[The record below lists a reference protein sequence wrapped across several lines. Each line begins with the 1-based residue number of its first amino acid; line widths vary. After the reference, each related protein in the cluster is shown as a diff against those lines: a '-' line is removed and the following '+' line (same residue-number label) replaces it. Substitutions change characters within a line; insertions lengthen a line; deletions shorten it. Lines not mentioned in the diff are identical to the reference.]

1 MNFFPDERAS
11 ELRELFFDSAQEL
24 LQELNEAGLELETHP
39 EDPEIVRRVR
49 RVVHTLKGDSA
60 ACGFRELS
68 TLAHEM
74 EDALRP
80 DILHATQGSVVEV
93 IFTAADTFQAMLA
106 AYRMNVVPPA
116 GDELRDHI
124 RRIAKD
130 PQQQP
135 SQPAPARAA
144 ARKFDW
150 SEVQRERIAD
160 SLSRNVRVYNIALEI
175 DAAMGM
181 HGAAYQLVQNV
192 LTNVGSVLAI
202 YPVDAAA
209 AEYASHIEAAIAT
222 DHSEEFVATK
232 CRIPS
237 VVSNIVLER
246 ISEAREPSQDLL
258 EVLLQAEARASGV
271 LPASQPSLAPPP
283 AHCDAPARL
292 ADEPAESERSTG
304 AARMATDRTLRV
316 DADRIDTV
324 LNLIGELIIG
334 KSMLHRTIVE
344 FDKHHAK
351 DPLRSRF
358 ADALALQSRVLEEL
372 QRSVMKI
379 RMVPVEQLFRR
390 FPRLVRDIAKA
401 REREV
406 VLNVSGE
413 NTDLDKG
420 ILDAL
425 AEPLAHLVRNAVD
438 HGIEA
443 PAEREAA
450 GKPRCGAVQLNA
462 YHQGN
467 QMVIE
472 VSDDGRGID
481 RQKLVDRA
489 IERGVVSASEAAK
502 FTEAETA
509 HLIFEPGLSTADE
522 VTEVSGRGVGMD
534 VVATALE
541 RLKGT
546 VEIESVPSLGTKF
559 RLMVPLTLA
568 SIQALLFRI
577 GGRPYAAPVANV
589 LEITRVTGADIHH
602 VDAHSVI
609 RLRDQLLTLVCLDQ
623 PPATEAKKV
632 FVVVIGA
639 GDRKFGLV
647 VDALMGEEELVIKA
661 LDDHLASSDIVT
673 GASILGDGTVVL
685 ILNIS
690 AVAGRL
696 GRMPALGAI
705 A

>member
-1 MNFFPDERAS
+1 MNFFPDERAA
-11 ELRELFFDSAQEL
+11 ELRELFFESAQEL
-24 LQELNEAGLELETHP
+24 LQELNETGLALETHP
-39 EDPEIVRRVR
+39 EDEEIVRRVR
-49 RVVHTLKGDSA
+49 RIVHTLKGDSA

-74 EDALRP
+74 EDALKPELVRGM
-80 DILHATQGSVVEV
+80 QSSVVEV

-106 AYRMNVVPPA
+106 AYRMNVAPPA
-116 GDELRDHI
+116 GEELREHI

-130 PQQQP
+130 AKQPQSTP
-135 SQPAPARAA
+135 EPIRSS

-150 SEVQRERIAD
+150 NDLQRERIVE
-160 SLSRNVRVYNIALEI
+160 SLSRNAPVYNIAIEI
-175 DAAMGM
+175 DPAMGM
-181 HGAAYQLVQNV
+181 HSAAFQLVQNV
-192 LTNVGSVLAI
+192 LSNLGTILAI
-202 YPVDAAA
+202 YPVDAAS
-209 AEYASHIEAAIAT
+209 AEYASHVEAAVAT
-222 DHSEEFVATK
+222 DHSEQLVAAK
-232 CRIPS
+232 CSIPS
-237 VVSNIVLER
+237 VVSSVTLER

-258 EVLLQAEARASGV
+258 EVLLQAEARASGA
-271 LPASQPSLAPPP
+271 LPAAPVTSDAASQAASAADPSDIEKA
-283 AHCDAPARL
+283 ATARL
-292 ADEPAESERSTG
+292 SS
-304 AARMATDRTLRV
+304 DRTLRV
-316 DADRIDTV
+316 ETDRIDTV

-334 KSMLHRTIVE
+334 KSMLHRTIIE

-390 FPRLVRDIAKA
+390 FPRLVRDTAKSCD
-401 REREV
+401 REV
-406 VLNVSGE
+406 VLNISGE
-413 NTDLDKG
+413 TTDLDKG

-425 AEPLAHLVRNAVD
+425 AEPLAHLVRNAVA
-438 HGIEA
+438 HGIERV
-443 PAEREAA
+443 AERESA
-450 GKPRCGAVQLNA
+450 GKQRAGVVHLNA

-481 RQKLVDRA
+481 RKKLVHLA
-489 IERGVVSASEAAK
+489 IERGIISASEASSLS
-502 FTEAETA
+502 EAEA
-509 HLIFEPGLSTADE
+509 ARLIFQPGLSTADE
-522 VTEVSGRGVGMD
+522 VTEISGRGVGMD

-546 VEIESVPSLGTKF
+546 VEIDSSFGVGTRF
-559 RLMVPLTLA
+559 RILVPLTLA

-577 GGRPYAAPVANV
+577 GGRLYAAPIANV
-589 LEITRVTGADIHH
+589 VEITRITGEDIHR
-602 VDAHSVI
+602 VDNHSVI
-609 RLRDQLLTLVCLDQ
+609 RLRDQLLTLVYLDQ
-623 PPATEAKKV
+623 ASSGGIGAKKA

-661 LDDHLASSDIVT
+661 LDDRLASSDIVT

>member
-1 MNFFPDERAS
+1 MNFFPDERAA
-11 ELRELFFDSAQEL
+11 ELRELFFETAQEL
-24 LQELNEAGLELETHP
+24 LQELNEAGLTLETHP
-39 EDPEIVRRVR
+39 QDAEIIRRIR

-60 ACGFRELS
+60 ACGFHELS
-68 TLAHEM
+68 SLAHEM

-80 DILHATQGSVVEV
+80 DVVLAVQGSAVEV

-106 AYRMNVVPPA
+106 AYRMNVVPPS
-116 GDELRDHI
+116 GEELREHI
-124 RRIAKD
+124 RRIAKN
-130 PQQQP
+130 PQEARP
-135 SQPAPARAA
+135 KPAQVRDA
-144 ARKFDW
+144 ARRFDW
-150 SEVQRERIAD
+150 SEVQRERIAE
-160 SLSRNVRVYNIALEI
+160 SLSHNDTVYNIALEI
-175 DAAMGM
+175 DPATGM
-181 HGAAYQLVQNV
+181 HAAAFQLVQNV
-192 LTNVGSVLAI
+192 LRNVGTILAI

-222 DHSEEFVATK
+222 DHAKELLTAK
-232 CRIPS
+232 CKIPS
-237 VVSNIVLER
+237 IVSNVTLER
-246 ISEAREPSQDLL
+246 ISEAQEPSQDLL
-258 EVLLQAEARASGV
+258 EVLLQAEARASGLSNV
-271 LPASQPSLAPPP
+271 TPAS
-283 AHCDAPARL
+283 HR
-292 ADEPAESERSTG
+292 DEPAEHEK
-304 AARMATDRTLRV
+304 AATRLAADRTLRV

-344 FDKHHAK
+344 FDKRYAK

-390 FPRLVRDIAKA
+390 FPRLVRDVAKSC
-401 REREV
+401 EREV
-406 VLNVSGE
+406 VLNVAGE

-438 HGIEA
+438 HGIEN
-443 PAEREAA
+443 PGDRESA
-450 GKPRCGAVQLNA
+450 GKRRRGTVQLNA

-481 RQKLVDRA
+481 RQKLVQRA
-489 IERGVVSASEAAK
+489 IERGTIPASEAAAL
-502 FTEAETA
+502 TDAEAA
-509 HLIFEPGLSTADE
+509 RLIFQPGLSTADQ

-546 VEIESVPSLGTKF
+546 VEIESSPAAGTKF

-577 GGRPYAAPVANV
+577 SGRLYAAPIANV
-589 LEITRVTGADIHH
+589 LEITRVTGADIHR
-602 VDAHSVI
+602 VDNHSVI
-609 RLRDQLLTLVCLDQ
+609 RLRDQLLTLVYLDQ
-623 PPATEAKKV
+623 ASPDSVAAKKV

-639 GDRKFGLV
+639 GERKFGLV

-661 LDDHLASSDIVT
+661 LDDRLSASDIVT

-690 AVAGRL
+690 ALAGRL

>member
-11 ELRELFFDSAQEL
+11 ELRELFFESSQEL
-24 LQELNEAGLELETHP
+24 LQEMNEAGLELESHA
-39 EDPEIVRRVR
+39 EDPEIIRRIR

-80 DILHATQGSVVEV
+80 ELPHGMHKFLVEV

-106 AYRMNVVPPA
+106 AYRMDVAPPS
-116 GDELRDHI
+116 GDELREHI
-124 RRIAKD
+124 RRITRIPKH
-130 PQQQP
+130 Q
-135 SQPAPARAA
+135 SPAPNRA

-150 SEVQRERIAD
+150 SEVQRERIAE
-160 SLSRNVRVYNIALEI
+160 SLSCNVRVYNIALEI
-175 DAAMGM
+175 DPAMGM
-181 HGAAYQLVQNV
+181 HSAAFQLVQNV
-192 LTNVGSVLAI
+192 LKNVGSILAI

-209 AEYASHIEAAIAT
+209 AEYASHIEAAIES
-222 DHSEEFVATK
+222 DHSEELIATK
-232 CRIPS
+232 CKIPS
-237 VVSNIVLER
+237 VVSSVVIER
-246 ISEAREPSQDLL
+246 ISEAKEPSQDVL

-271 LPASQPSLAPPP
+271 FPASLS
-283 AHCDAPARL
+283 APAP
-292 ADEPAESERSTG
+292 AAVHPSASTKISDEPSESEHS
-304 AARMATDRTLRV
+304 AAVRMAADRTLRV

-390 FPRLVRDIAKA
+390 FPRLVRDIAKT

-438 HGIEA
+438 HGVET
-443 PAEREAA
+443 PADREAA

-472 VSDDGRGID
+472 VSDDGRGIN
-481 RQKLVDRA
+481 RQKLVERA
-489 IERGVVSASEAAK
+489 IERGIVSASEASK
-502 FTEAETA
+502 LTDSEAA
-509 HLIFEPGLSTADE
+509 RLIFEPGLSTADE
-522 VTEVSGRGVGMD
+522 VTEISGRGVGMD
-534 VVATALE
+534 VVATVLE
-541 RLKGT
+541 RFKGT
-546 VEIESVPSLGTKF
+546 VEIESTPSLGTKF
-559 RLMVPLTLA
+559 RLLVPLTLA

-577 GGRPYAAPVANV
+577 GGRLYAAPVANV
-589 LEITRVTGADIHH
+589 VEITRVTGADIHH
-602 VDAHSVI
+602 VDSHSVI

-623 PPATEAKKV
+623 PPAADAKKV

-647 VDALMGEEELVIKA
+647 VDVLMGEEELVIKT

-696 GRMPALGAI
+696 GRTPALGAI